1 MKKKLTQNEEKNWR
15 KLKKKRKFCTKNK
28 AETKKWRKKH
38 MDLPWDQLIAFNKIP
53 ESRNTTYI
61 FTYIYTYFYKFIRIF
76 ELWIKKR
83 ESYEQTNH
91 FLYKYTKNDSF
102 FFSFLDKI
110 TECTHSIS
118 ISIGMHKYYE
128 YLRILANK

>member
-1 MKKKLTQNEEKNWR
+1 MNKKENHMNRQIIFYLNTR
-15 KLKKKRKFCTKNK
+15 K
-28 AETKKWRKKH
+28 
-38 MDLPWDQLIAFNKIP
+38 
-53 ESRNTTYI
+53 TTV
-61 FTYIYTYFYKFIRIF
+61 
-76 ELWIKKR
+76 
-83 ESYEQTNH
+83 
-91 FLYKYTKNDSF
+91 